1 MGVAWGHLSSPPP
14 PDLAATPSPSQVPLT
29 TAPGPPSSLPF
40 KALQGPTGRPP
51 SWPLLARGCP
61 IRLQVFACAVPS
73 SRNAVPRAPSSP
85 TPLSAAAPLLSA
97 LTCAVSPPHPPNRGA
112 PRGPDS
118 NSQKALRF
126 PWVRPE
132 RPLPLFSLG
141 GVGNFQILALNGRG
155 CGSCGQNPS
164 PRRSPRPGHSAG
176 SPGATRGG
184 GKGWRSARFQD
195 GKLRHGAIRGP
206 APGTPAGAGRSGV
219 RTRDPLIPG
228 S

>member
-1 MGVAWGHLSSPPP
+1 MGSPFLPSTPRLSCN
-14 PDLAATPSPSQVPLT
+14 PLPIT
-29 TAPGPPSSLPF
+29 GPADNRPGPPSSLPF